1 MNIGL
6 SVVTRLTDV
15 FHFRAQIQDPVPY
28 GKEKKNECCFLSLR
42 SSQQFLLP
50 GKALRTNK
58 KITIEQQKPTTKAS
72 KEKKEWQFISGPFLQ
87 IL

>member
-1 MNIGL
+1 MSFILGL
-6 SVVTRLTDV
+6 KYRIRFLTE
-15 FHFRAQIQDPVPY
+15 
-28 GKEKKNECCFLSLR
+28 KKKKNECCFPSLR

-72 KEKKEWQFISGPFLQ
+72 KKKRNGNLFLDPFFRFYN
-87 IL
+87 

>member
-1 MNIGL
+1 MSFILGL
-6 SVVTRLTDV
+6 KYRIRFLTET
-15 FHFRAQIQDPVPY
+15 
-28 GKEKKNECCFLSLR
+28 KKKNECCFLSLR